1 MVLQAQEQVKKD
13 KKKYLSEK
21 ALEMIVENGLSN
33 FTMDDVA
40 KSCGVAKGSLYTY
53 FKNKDA
59 LIISAFG
66 NLVER
71 LKKVITYEDIKST
84 DTAEEKAK
92 YFAKTYSQILS
103 DFPSDQFMRLFEILI
118 NSTHDQKMM
127 QDLTEIFTDYY
138 KSLLQVWE
146 SLFKS
151 KSKALLFQAMFDG
164 LAMYKAV
171 GVSLPPEEFESTF
184 KEIILKIAK

>member
-1 MVLQAQEQVKKD
+1 
-13 KKKYLSEK
+13 
-21 ALEMIVENGLSN
+21 
-33 FTMDDVA
+33 
-40 KSCGVAKGSLYTY
+40 
-53 FKNKDA
+53 
-59 LIISAFG
+59 
-66 NLVER
+66 
-71 LKKVITYEDIKST
+71 
-84 DTAEEKAK
+84 
-92 YFAKTYSQILS
+92 
-103 DFPSDQFMRLFEILI
+103 
-118 NSTHDQKMM
+118 MM